1 MKNMNQKILCLF
13 YTGIFLFS
21 SILVYSYI
29 NPTKASSAP
38 IPNMIQNGAFT
49 QWTSNSSTSPI
60 TYNPLYW
67 ETVHA
72 NYTQS
77 NAAGLNGQPVVIW
90 NITTPDV
97 SQNYGGCNLNGNNNG
112 YGDIEGTDNFS
123 CGIYQG
129 NLGQL
134 SSYTNL
140 SLDWDITINAFNA
153 NYFPSTTPII
163 AIGLSIDNNNNTGY
177 IQPARPFPFSVYDD
191 PNANLISPS
200 GAYEVDYVWHTTC
213 VDPMVTNPYQHFAY
227 YQSVLYGNN
236 FMDVKDYDILEPSPS
251 GPSSFAIPNVPI
263 GTSVH
268 YKISIDV
275 PNGIIQYFYN
285 NTRIY
290 AVQDTNIYTGNI
302 FVEAFDYGVSEYT
315 ISNITLTANT
325 PSVAEYN
332 PPVTVLTVMIPL
344 VVVAAYVRR
353 RKPHSARLL
362 SFRNYLFSI
371 PARTNLRE

>member
-1 MKNMNQKILCLF
+1 MMECHKLKNMNQRILGLF

-21 SILVYSYI
+21 SILVYSHI
-29 NPTKASSAP
+29 NPAKASSAP
-38 IPNMIQNGAFT
+38 VPNMIQNGAFT

-67 ETVHA
+67 GTVHA

-77 NAAGLNGQPVVIW
+77 NGAGLGQPVIIW
-90 NITTPDV
+90 NLTTPDI
-97 SQNYGGCNLNGNNNG
+97 SQNYGGCNLNGYNNG
-112 YGDIEGTDNFS
+112 YGDFVGTDNFS

-134 SSYTNL
+134 SSYSNI

-153 NYFPSTTPII
+153 GYQPGTTPII

-177 IQPARPFPFSVYDD
+177 IQPARPWPFSVYNNS
-191 PNANLISPS
+191 NANLISPS
-200 GAYEVDYVWHTTC
+200 GAYEVDYIWHTTC
-213 VDPMVTNPYQHFAY
+213 IDPSAILEGDHFTY
-227 YQSVLYGNN
+227 YQSVLYGDN
-236 FMDVKDYDILEPSPS
+236 FTDVKDFDIHGGSN
-251 GPSSFAIPNVPI
+251 GDYYVTPNVPI

-268 YKISIDV
+268 YRIFIDV
-275 PNGIIQYFYN
+275 PNGMIQYFYN

-332 PPVTVLTVMIPL
+332 SPVTVLTVMIPL
-344 VVVAAYVRR
+344 AVVAAYVRR
-353 RKPHSARLL
+353 RKPHW
-362 SFRNYLFSI
+362 
-371 PARTNLRE
+371 